1 MYISLDKILQF
12 ENYLQKEEKSRET
25 IEKYMREV
33 RAFQK
38 QLDKSEIKK
47 EDIIEYKNKLIGDG
61 FHPSTINAKLSA
73 LNGLFKFL
81 QHPEY
86 CVKFLKIQRK
96 VFQSENKEL
105 TKKEYDKLV
114 EVAYEQKKEQ
124 LALIL
129 QTIGSTG
136 IRVSEL
142 KYITKEAVLNGRA
155 CIHLKGKERIILIPK
170 TLRKKLLNFIKQ
182 NNIEKEIFITKNGNV
197 NQLKLMRERYSL
209 II

>member
-136 IRVSEL
+136 IRVSEQ
-142 KYITKEAVLNGRA
+142 IGRA
-155 CIHLKGKERIILIPK
+155 H
-170 TLRKKLLNFIKQ
+170 
-182 NNIEKEIFITKNGNV
+182 V
-197 NQLKLMRERYSL
+197 
-209 II
+209 